1 MAITKHAVSIHQQG
15 GSKELPDGIKTTD
28 EDAAKVSLM
37 ILFDVLVGR
46 FYSIGQ
52 YLGGKTVV
60 SGSSDENK
68 NSIRTPGG
76 SLRTPKK
83 KVRIH
88 SSILMRKLLENECSR
103 FL

>member
-1 MAITKHAVSIHQQG
+1 MLCQKMFFRKTKHNKVNYMALTKHAVSIHQQG

-52 YLGGKTVV
+52 YL
-60 SGSSDENK
+60 
-68 NSIRTPGG
+68 
-76 SLRTPKK
+76 
-83 KVRIH
+83 
-88 SSILMRKLLENECSR
+88 
-103 FL
+103 